1 MRIGLIADTHIE
13 HEHEDLPTEVYPAL
27 HGSDLILHAGDI
39 YDPSVI
45 DRLERIAPVLVV
57 AGNGDEDRAVADA
70 RLQDAVVHEIAGWRI
85 GLRHSIVYPEM
96 GRYTIES
103 EMTRCF
109 GGAVDIVVVG
119 DTHVELAEVCKGVL
133 IVNPGSPT
141 WPWQFRRLGT
151 VGRITLAEHSAHV
164 EIVAL
169 VDGSV
174 PITLSH
180 TRRPN

>member
-13 HEHEDLPTEVYPAL
+13 HADEDLPAQVYPVLA
-27 HGSDLILHAGDI
+27 GCDLILHAGDI

-45 DRLERIAPVLVV
+45 DRLETIAPVLVV
-57 AGNGDEDRAVADA
+57 EGNGDDDRHIRDS
-70 RLQDAVVHEIAGWRI
+70 RIQDAVVHEAAGWRI

-96 GRYTIES
+96 GHWTVES
-103 EMTRCF
+103 EMQRCF

-141 WPWQFRRLGT
+141 LPHQFRRLGT
-151 VGRITLAEHSAHV
+151 VGL
-164 EIVAL
+164 L
-169 VDGSV
+169 
-174 PITLSH
+174 TLSGDSVTAEIINLPDGTVIHSLTH
-180 TRRPN
+180 TRPGD